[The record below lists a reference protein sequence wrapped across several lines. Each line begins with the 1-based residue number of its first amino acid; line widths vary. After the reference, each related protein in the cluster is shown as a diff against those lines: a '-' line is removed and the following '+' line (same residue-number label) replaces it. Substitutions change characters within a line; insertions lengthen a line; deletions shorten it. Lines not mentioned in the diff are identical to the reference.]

1 MPIVTG
7 SNSLSHFSSFLCS
20 FVPSF
25 VRLFIPQHT
34 QFVYWSWISNSLYHA
49 AMGAMQ
55 GMNGDQIVQRIQD
68 VLWDTQKVT
77 AQFSFFFLSTGTIT
91 LFSLAIRHLLLVL
104 TALVVFCF
112 GFLLFWSQAQW
123 VFWVSIV
130 NTPHNDCDDG
140 QMPQSSPPMLDHV
153 LTSLHSLFLS
163 LSFSRSLTHSHTRTY
178 DTDSCPIAQLL
189 LHPRPSSTQCGV
201 IDQHCLDGTLVGLV
215 STPKTN
221 TNAQNN

>member
-1 MPIVTG
+1 MSIVTG

-77 AQFSFFFLSTGTIT
+77 AQFSFFFCRREPSH
-91 LFSLAIRHLLLVL
+91 FSLSRFVTYFLYSPHWLFF
-104 TALVVFCF
+104 ALVFF
-112 GFLLFWSQAQW
+112 FWSQAQW